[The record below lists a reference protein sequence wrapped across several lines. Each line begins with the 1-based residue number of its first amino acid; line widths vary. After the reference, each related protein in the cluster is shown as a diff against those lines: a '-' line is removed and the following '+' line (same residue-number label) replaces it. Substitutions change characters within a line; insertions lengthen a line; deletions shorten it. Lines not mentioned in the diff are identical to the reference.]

1 MQTGSSLL
9 LCTKNTRKT
18 QNSFCTGHFLV
29 QYCVVSRQDPDV
41 NNFRYFIVRMNMVAE
56 VNGPQ
61 SEVPTKQTEE
71 LTTTSSTNN
80 GPVE

>member
-1 MQTGSSLL
+1 
-9 LCTKNTRKT
+9 
-18 QNSFCTGHFLV
+18 
-29 QYCVVSRQDPDV
+29 
-41 NNFRYFIVRMNMVAE
+41 MVAE